1 MARATFVL
9 GIWVLAASLGILGYQ
24 GLTLYFYHDWPA
36 VSLAF
41 GWQTF
46 FNNFWWPFFGDIGKI
61 HSGYLLD
68 VLSWLGTVPL
78 VLAGVIL
85 SYALFLISDSL
96 RGRGGRRS
104 A

>member
-24 GLTLYFYHDWPA
+24 ALTLYFYHDWPA

-41 GWQTF
+41 GWKTF
-46 FNNFWWPFFGDIGKI
+46 FNNFWWPFFGDIGQI
-61 HSGYLLD
+61 RSPSLLD
-68 VLSWLGTVPL
+68 ALTWLGTVPL
-78 VLAGVIL
+78 VVGGVVL
-85 SYALFLISDSL
+85 SYVLFLISDSL
-96 RGRGGRRS
+96 RGRAGRRR